1 MIARRE
7 GSRESFRQIYRA
19 MLTAGAADRDSQ
31 VVAVVARVVRKPAGD
46 EVIDVAVHTLDFRN
60 GLEEFDHGGVFPW
73 SPGDVGNKIPVCGSG
88 KPTGVA
94 IVFGKLLARDATAL
108 CRGASRWFLRIGNAG
123 AWMPRP

>member
-60 GLEEFDHGGVFPW
+60 GLEEFDDGGVFPCER
-73 SPGDVGNKIPVCGSG
+73 PQ
-88 KPTGVA
+88 
-94 IVFGKLLARDATAL
+94 
-108 CRGASRWFLRIGNAG
+108 RGAVYRSDSPLPVWQPVESYLFRIR
-123 AWMPRP
+123 PRVRRNPACHLL